1 MSIAYDV
8 TPETIEFMS
17 KFPAWLQ
24 LLFIG
29 VLGLLLLIIISEVV
43 GLTKEANKK

>member
-1 MSIAYDV
+1 MIAYNA
-8 TPETIEFMS
+8 TPETLEFMS

-29 VLGLLLLIIISEVV
+29 VLTLLTLIIIYKITFLQE
-43 GLTKEANKK
+43 KKQ